1 MSLSKDQD
9 RYHWR
14 LWGRVAKARPGTER
28 KAMYRALG
36 LPDSHTAWDDGDMDE
51 WVKACLAIVGPTN
64 LQRQIALAGGDAE
77 RHRWTIGYLL
87 AALGCG
93 EEYAE
98 AIVARMHRHRRHGA
112 AQGISGAT
120 LGSLPPAGAKAV
132 LIALKKECKR
142 RLPTKGEVLA
152 AIETLCRETAF
163 DEAAASAAVLT
174 ALSAKTLPPLAEMDY
189 DALIVV
195 FGALRRLAA
204 EPAPAP
210 AAEAAVDD
218 SIPF

>member
-14 LWGRVAKARPGTER
+14 LWGRVAKARPGAER
-28 KAMYRALG
+28 KAMYRTLG

-51 WVKACLAIVGPTN
+51 WVKACLAIVEAGN
-64 LQRQIALAGGDAE
+64 FQRQVQLAGGDAE

-87 AALGCG
+87 AALGQG
-93 EEYAE
+93 EEYGE
-98 AIVARMHRHRRHGA
+98 AIVARMHRNRRHGA
-112 AQGISGAT
+112 ARGISGAT
-120 LGSLPPAGAKAV
+120 LGALPPAGAMAV

-142 RLPTKGEVLA
+142 RWPTKAELLA
-152 AIETLCRETAF
+152 AIETLCRGTAF

-174 ALSAKTLPPLAEMDY
+174 ALSAKTLPPLDKMDY

-195 FGALRRLAA
+195 FGALRRLAGEA
-204 EPAPAP
+204 APAP
-210 AAEAAVDD
+210 VAGDE
-218 SIPF
+218 PF